1 MAHFLLFS
9 PSYNTDQ
16 TFKHTEMEIIQISNN
31 VEVFYFLGLSHATKL
46 VLEVPGHQEPYYL
59 FNIIVKTLGSSF
71 CQMFE
76 GITVEGGYP

>member
-1 MAHFLLFS
+1 
-9 PSYNTDQ
+9 
-16 TFKHTEMEIIQISNN
+16 METIQISNN
-31 VEVFYFLGLSHATKL
+31 VEVFYFRGLSHATKL